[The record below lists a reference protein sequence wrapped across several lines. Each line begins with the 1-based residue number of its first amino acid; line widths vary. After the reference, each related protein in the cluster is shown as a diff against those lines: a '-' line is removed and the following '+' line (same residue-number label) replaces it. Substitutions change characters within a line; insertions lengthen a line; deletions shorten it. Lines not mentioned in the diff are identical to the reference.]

1 MEIEAQIAHK
11 NFWDNPESTTGV
23 LKERTYL
30 TNAIDNWKQLN
41 EMVEETEI
49 LLELAVEESDD
60 EALSEVTKQI
70 DVIEKKVAT
79 LSIELMLDGKD
90 DGNNAIF
97 SINAGAGGT
106 DSQDWAEMLFRMYT
120 RWCERKGF
128 KVSVID
134 LQSGDEAGIKSATFS
149 VNGDNAF
156 GYLKVET
163 GVHRL
168 VRISP
173 FNANGK
179 RQTSFTSVFVY
190 PEINKEIN
198 IEVEDK
204 DLRVD
209 VFRAS
214 GAGGQHV
221 NKTSSAIR
229 ITHLPS
235 GIVVQCQQESS
246 QHRNR
251 EIAMSVLKSRL
262 YQLQKE
268 KQDAKLQALHDGKD
282 DIGFGSQIR
291 SYILHPYQ
299 MVKDHR
305 TSHETGNV
313 KNVLDGDLD
322 LFIESALLSE
332 KI

>member
-1 MEIEAQIAHK
+1 M
-11 NFWDNPESTTGV
+11 D
-23 LKERTYL
+23 
-30 TNAIDNWKQLN
+30 D
-41 EMVEETEI
+41 TEV
-49 LLELAVEESDD
+49 LLELALEENDE
-60 EALSEVTKQI
+60 EALSEVNLQI
-70 DVIEKKVAT
+70 DLIDKSIAK
-79 LSIELMLDGKD
+79 LSVEMMLDGKD

-106 DSQDWAEMLFRMYT
+106 DSQDWADMLFRMYT
-120 RWCERKGF
+120 RWCEKKGF
-128 KVSVID
+128 KVSIID
-134 LQSGDEAGIKSATFS
+134 HQPGDEAGLKSATFS
-149 VNGDNAF
+149 VTGEYAY

-190 PEINKEIN
+190 PELNNEII
-198 IEVEDK
+198 IEIEDK

-221 NKTSSAIR
+221 NKTSSAVR
-229 ITHLPS
+229 ITHLPT
-235 GIVVQCQQESS
+235 GIAVQCQQESS

-251 EIAMSVLKSRL
+251 EIAMNVLKSRL
-262 YQLQKE
+262 YQVQKQ

-305 TSHETGNV
+305 TSCETGNV
-313 KNVLDGDLD
+313 KNVLDGDID
-322 LFIESALLSE
+322 LFIESALLN
-332 KI
+332 